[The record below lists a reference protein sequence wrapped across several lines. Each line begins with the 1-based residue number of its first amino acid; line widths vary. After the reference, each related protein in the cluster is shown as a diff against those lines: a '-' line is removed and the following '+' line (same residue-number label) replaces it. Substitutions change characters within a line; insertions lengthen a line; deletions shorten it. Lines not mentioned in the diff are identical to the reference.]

1 MLYYDRTDISQGID
15 PTTNNKSKEYM
26 ILHYWFFNQGF
37 KFQDSV
43 CNGCNSFNTPKPK
56 NISGGKIFQFPE
68 VVYYLQQKV
77 ISQTI

>member
-56 NISGGKIFQFPE
+56 NISGAKIFQFPE